1 MQFLELVKK
10 RYSARS
16 YKSDPVEDDKL
27 QQVLEAARL
36 APTRHNQQPFQLIVI
51 HPAGRE
57 AELSRIYPGAHFV
70 QAPIVICAC
79 GIVAQDLIS
88 QGRQGRRELDVG
100 IVMDHLSLAATSLG
114 LGTCWI
120 GAIDFTA
127 AREVL
132 GLPEGVDPIVFMTLG
147 YTDDPGRPKTRKAL
161 TDLIRHERW

>member
-1 MQFLELVKK
+1 MQFLELIEQ

-16 YKSDPVEDDKL
+16 YKPDPVEADKL

-51 HPAGRE
+51 HTANRE
-57 AELSRIYPGAHFV
+57 AELRRIYPGAHFV

-79 GIVAQDLIS
+79 GIVAQDFVS
-88 QGRQGRRELDVG
+88 RGRQGRRELDVG
-100 IVMDHLSLAATSLG
+100 VVMDHLSLAATSLG

-147 YTDDPGRPKTRKAL
+147 YTDDPPRPKTRKAL
-161 TDLIRHERW
+161 TELVRYEHW

>member
-1 MQFLELVKK
+1 MQFLELARK

-36 APTRHNQQPFQLIVI
+36 APTRHNQQPFQLIII
-51 HPAGRE
+51 HPSGRE
-57 AELSRIYPGAHFV
+57 AELGRIYPGAHFV

-79 GIVAQDLIS
+79 GIPSQDLIS
-88 QGRQGRRELDVG
+88 QGKLGRRELDVG
-100 IVMDHLSLAATSLG
+100 IVMDHLSLAAFSLG

-120 GAIDFTA
+120 GAFDRTA
-127 AREVL
+127 ASEVL
-132 GLPEGVDPIVFMTLG
+132 GLPDDIEPLIFMTLG

-161 TDLIRHERW
+161 TDLIRYERW